1 MVRLLCVLIGYF
13 MGMISCSYIVG
24 KIHGV
29 DIRKHGSGNLG
40 ATNTMRAL
48 GKKAGFLVMF
58 LDFAKV
64 VIAVIIVR
72 FLFPE
77 SYANEKFLVQ
87 TYTLLGC
94 ILGHDFPFYLKF
106 KGGKGC
112 ACISG
117 FAIFFYP
124 FTAMILASLFA
135 ILLIITKYISLGT
148 MFLYVSFT
156 AVIIFWGQTGRL
168 DLEPTQLMEV
178 YAIYIFLIVITVI
191 RHRTNIKRIIDGN
204 ENKTYLIKKM
214 KKNDK

>member
-1 MVRLLCVLIGYF
+1 MIRLFCVLIGYLL
-13 MGMISCSYIVG
+13 GMISCSYIVG
-24 KIHGV
+24 KLHGV

-64 VIAVIIVR
+64 VIAVVIVR
-72 FLFPE
+72 LLFSE
-77 SYANEKFLVQ
+77 AYANEKFFLQ
-87 TYTLLGC
+87 SYTLLGC

-112 ACISG
+112 ACIGG

-124 FTAMILASLFA
+124 YVAMVLATLFA

-156 AVIIFWGQTGRL
+156 AVIIFCGQTGRL
-168 DLEPTQLMEV
+168 EADQNHLPEI
-178 YAIYIFLIVITVI
+178 YAIYLFLIVITII
-191 RHRTNIKRIIDGN
+191 RHRSNIKRIIDGN

-214 KKNDK
+214 KKNEE